1 MALAKPIEPI
11 TVDDEFLRNALEDAD
26 VPALLPALA
35 YITGDFSL
43 LREDLRI
50 DPALMMQ
57 DQGGLTP
64 EQLAD
69 ARKVALG
76 ALIRFRDSGSIP
88 GPPVEGERLTQI
100 VEYMSGGVPIDHY
113 MDMAHEELA
122 LWPDD
127 ERSAHWRKHDV
138 APDRDFLVAIIGAGM
153 SGIVAAY
160 RLEQAGVPYVV
171 LDKNNDVGGTWLE
184 NTYPGC
190 RVDIPNHYYS
200 YSFAQR
206 DDWPY
211 FYSPR
216 SELHAYFEECVDEF
230 GIRPRIRFG
239 TEVTSI
245 EWDEATKTW
254 TLDVLRSD
262 GGEETVRADAVISA
276 VGQLNRPQ
284 FPSIEGR
291 DSFAGPSFHSAEWD
305 HSVDLAG
312 KRVGVIGTGCSAA
325 QFVPIIAKQ
334 VETLEIFQ
342 RTPNWMFPV
351 PHYEFEVPAGFQWLL
366 SNVPAYRQW
375 YRFWLFWRSAETLR
389 PMAEVDPTWPDQE
402 SSVSELNEQLR
413 LLLVEAM
420 EVQYTERPD
429 LLDKVL
435 PAYPP
440 AAKRIIVDNGAWAQA
455 LHRENVALTTD
466 HIERITPQGVVTE
479 GGVLHDFDVLVYGT
493 GFQPSRFLMP
503 MKVVGRGGV
512 NLHERW
518 DGDAR
523 AYLGITIPSF
533 PNFFVLYGP
542 NTNIVVNGSII
553 WFSECEV
560 RYIMD
565 CLKLVLSG
573 DHATLE
579 CKQDVH
585 DRFNEQVDAENLRM
599 AWGVSKV
606 NSWYKNAKGRV
617 AQNWPFPLLEYWER
631 TRQVD
636 PDDYELLE

>member
-1 MALAKPIEPI
+1 ME
-11 TVDDEFLRNALEDAD
+11 
-26 VPALLPALA
+26 
-35 YITGDFSL
+35 
-43 LREDLRI
+43 
-50 DPALMMQ
+50 
-57 DQGGLTP
+57 
-64 EQLAD
+64 
-69 ARKVALG
+69 
-76 ALIRFRDSGSIP
+76 
-88 GPPVEGERLTQI
+88 
-100 VEYMSGGVPIDHY
+100 
-113 MDMAHEELA
+113 MAHEELA
-122 LWPDD
+122 LSPDD
-127 ERSAHWRKHDV
+127 ERSAHWRKEDV
-138 APDRDFLVAIIGAGM
+138 APDRDFRVAVIGAGM

-160 RLEQAGVPYVV
+160 RLEQAGVSYVV
-171 LDKNNDVGGTWLE
+171 IDKNDDVGGTWHD

-211 FYSPR
+211 FYSPQQ
-216 SELHAYFEECVDEF
+216 ELHRYFRECATEF

-239 TEVTSI
+239 TEVTSMQY
-245 EWDEATKTW
+245 DEETGTW
-254 TLDVLRSD
+254 SLDLLRSD
-262 GGEETVRADAVISA
+262 GREETLTANAVISA

-284 FPSIEGR
+284 LPAIEGR

-305 HSVDLAG
+305 HTVDLAG

-325 QFVPIIAKQ
+325 QFVPIISEQ
-334 VETLEIFQ
+334 VAQLEIFQ

-351 PHYEFEVPAGFQWLL
+351 PHYHFEVPAGLQWLL

-375 YRFWLFWRSAETLR
+375 YRFWLFWRTAETLR
-389 PMAEVDPTWPDQE
+389 PMAEVDPAWPHRE
-402 SSVSELNEQLR
+402 RSVSELNDLLR
-413 LLLVEAM
+413 SMLVATM
-420 EVQYTERPD
+420 EERYAERPD
-429 LLDKVL
+429 LLAKAV

-455 LHRENVALTTD
+455 LHRDNVELTTEN
-466 HIERITPQGVVTE
+466 IERITPAGVVTVD
-479 GGVLHDFDVLVYGT
+479 GRLHEFDVLIYGT
-493 GFQPSRFLMP
+493 GFQPSRFLTP

-512 NLHERW
+512 NIHEQW

-523 AYLGITIPSF
+523 AYLGITVPGF

-560 RYIMD
+560 RYVMD
-565 CLKLVLSG
+565 CIRTVLAG
-573 DHATLE
+573 EHVALE
-579 CKQDVH
+579 CRRDVH
-585 DRFNEQVDAENLRM
+585 DQYNAEIDAENLRM

-617 AQNWPFPLLEYWER
+617 AQNWPFPLLEYWTR

-636 PDDYELLE
+636 PADYEML

>member
-1 MALAKPIEPI
+1 MVLAKPIEPI
-11 TVDDEFLRNALEDAD
+11 TADDEFIRAALADAD

-35 YITGDFSL
+35 YITGDMSL
-43 LREDLRI
+43 LRDEVRI
-50 DPALMMQ
+50 DPALMMM

-64 EQLAD
+64 GQLAT
-69 ARKVALG
+69 ARQIAFE
-76 ALIRFRDSGSIP
+76 AITRFRDGGSR
-88 GPPVEGERLTQI
+88 PVAAIEGEPLTRI
-100 VEYMSGGVPIDHY
+100 VQYMAGGLPVDQY

-122 LWPDD
+122 LTPDD
-127 ERSAHWRKHDV
+127 ERGVHWRQRDV
-138 APDRDFLVAIIGAGM
+138 APDREFLVAVIGAGM

-160 RLEQAGVPYVV
+160 RLQQAGVRYVV
-171 LDKNNDVGGTWLE
+171 IDKNPDVGGTWLE

-216 SELHAYFEECVDEF
+216 QELHRYFEECVDEF
-230 GIRPRIRFG
+230 GIRPNIRFG
-239 TEVTSI
+239 TEVTSV
-245 EWDEATKTW
+245 EWDEASGTW
-254 TLDVLRSD
+254 TLDLLGPD
-262 GGEETVRADAVISA
+262 GHEQTLTAQAVISA

-284 FPSIEGR
+284 LPPIEGR

-305 HSVDLAG
+305 HDVDLAG
-312 KRVGVIGTGCSAA
+312 RRVGVIGTGCSAA
-325 QFVPIIAKQ
+325 QFVPIVAEEAAS
-334 VETLEIFQ
+334 VEVFQ

-351 PHYEFEVPAGFQWLL
+351 PHYHFEVPAGFQWLL

-389 PMAEVDPTWPDQE
+389 PMAEVDPAWPDQE
-402 SSVSELNEQLR
+402 RSVSELNDLLR
-413 LLLVEAM
+413 TMLVEAM
-420 EVQYTERPD
+420 EPQYADRPD
-429 LLDKVL
+429 LWEKVL

-440 AAKRIIVDNGAWAQA
+440 AAKRIIVDNGAWAAA
-455 LHRENVALTTD
+455 LHRDNVRLTTD
-466 HIERITPQGVVTE
+466 EIERITPEGVVMV
-479 GGVLHDFDVLVYGT
+479 GGELHPLDVLIYAT

-512 NLHERW
+512 NIHDQW

-523 AYLGITIPSF
+523 AYLGITVPGF

-560 RYIMD
+560 RYVMD
-565 CLKLVLSG
+565 CLRTVLAG
-573 DHATLE
+573 DHVALE
-579 CKQDVH
+579 CRREVH
-585 DRFNEQVDAENLRM
+585 DRYNVEVDAENLRM
-599 AWGVSKV
+599 AWGVSNV

-617 AQNWPFPLLEYWER
+617 AQNWPFPLLEYWRR
-631 TRQVD
+631 TRQAD
-636 PDDYELLE
+636 PADYEFS

>member
-1 MALAKPIEPI
+1 MALAKPIQPI
-11 TVDDEFLRNALEDAD
+11 TVDDEFIRAALEEAD

-43 LREDLRI
+43 LRDDLRI
-50 DPALMMQ
+50 DPALIME

-64 EQLAD
+64 EQLAA
-69 ARKVALG
+69 ARQVALE
-76 ALIRFRDSGSIP
+76 ALIRFRDDGSRPVLPIEGCP
-88 GPPVEGERLTQI
+88 LAEIVGYMAGGLPVE
-100 VEYMSGGVPIDHY
+100 PY

-122 LWPDD
+122 LTPDD
-127 ERSAHWRKHDV
+127 ERSAHWRKEDV
-138 APDRDFLVAIIGAGM
+138 APDRDFLVAVVGAGM

-171 LDKNNDVGGTWLE
+171 IDKNDDVGGTWTD

-206 DDWPY
+206 DDWPF
-211 FYSPR
+211 FYSPQR
-216 SELHAYFEECVDEF
+216 ELQRYFRECVNEF

-239 TEVTSI
+239 TEVTSMQY
-245 EWDEATKTW
+245 DEDSGTW
-254 TLDVLRSD
+254 TLDLLRSD
-262 GGEETVRADAVISA
+262 GGEETLTANAVISA

-284 FPSIEGR
+284 LPAIDGR
-291 DSFAGPSFHSAEWD
+291 ESFAGPSFHSAEWD
-305 HSVDLAG
+305 HTVDLTG

-325 QFVPIIAKQ
+325 QFVPIIAEQ
-334 VETLEIFQ
+334 VAELEVFQ

-351 PHYEFEVPAGFQWLL
+351 PHYHYEVPAGFQWLL

-389 PMAEVDPTWPDQE
+389 PMAEVDPAWPHQQR
-402 SSVSELNEQLR
+402 SVSELNDLLR
-413 LLLVEAM
+413 SMLVEAM
-420 EVQYTERPD
+420 EVQYADRPD
-429 LLDKVL
+429 LWEKAL
-435 PAYPP
+435 PEYPP

-455 LHRENVALTTD
+455 LHRDNVELTTD
-466 HIERITPQGVVTE
+466 NIDRITPQGVVTVD
-479 GGVLHDFDVLVYGT
+479 GRLHEFDVLIYGT
-493 GFQPSRFLMP
+493 GFQPSRFLTP

-512 NLHERW
+512 NIHEQW

-523 AYLGITIPSF
+523 AYLGITVPGF

-560 RYIMD
+560 RYVMD
-565 CLKLVLSG
+565 CIRTVMAG
-573 DHATLE
+573 GHVALE
-579 CKQDVH
+579 CRHDVH
-585 DRFNEQVDAENLRM
+585 DRYNAEIDAENLRM
-599 AWGVSKV
+599 AWGVCNV

-617 AQNWPFPLLEYWER
+617 AQNWPFPLLEYWTR
-631 TRQVD
+631 TRQVN
-636 PDDYELLE
+636 PADYEML